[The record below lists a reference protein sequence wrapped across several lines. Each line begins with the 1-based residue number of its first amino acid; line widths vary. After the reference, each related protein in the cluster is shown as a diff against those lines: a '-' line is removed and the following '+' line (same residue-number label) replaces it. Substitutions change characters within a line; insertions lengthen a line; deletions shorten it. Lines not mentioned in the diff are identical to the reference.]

1 MQEFNSINRDVL
13 GLWPNF
19 FGFKNAP
26 MTKRKYIRAFIRFLR
41 QVIKLQKALK
51 ISAIRWLAR
60 VLRVNFQRHQGGFV
74 LPTTVMLLL
83 IVTLVVTAIIFRT
96 FNRTSQV
103 ISEREQQVIYNAAT
117 PAVDRAK
124 SKLEYL
130 FRQDPRL
137 PAGVVSDGT
146 IETLLNAPASGND
159 IYTFPGETRLS
170 NFNDSSTPAKP
181 GVGWYFTEDNKTIAY
196 SIIFKKQVT
205 NAAGTTTLAEVK
217 NAAATKAPY
226 LVVRNGPINTSQSTA
241 QNCGGA
247 VQLAANEK
255 DWEPINSATLAKTFQ
270 VNAFVVDKASS
281 PGRSVTTLELQ
292 QDRQVD
298 KGNKW
303 GAYFRYDLEVA
314 QSPTFRWNGA
324 MHSDA
329 NMFFGPYGNPF
340 KSYLISSTS
349 SCVNTSASDS
359 KVTVSSYR
367 DISGTTTFQGQIV
380 AGRLDKSVASN
391 AQQFGGSSTF
401 DLFNGNGNAPTQ
413 NQAFGS
419 SDSATHNSNA
429 VDSVNG
435 NATPA
440 QMAVDPVALLTEEVF
455 KSRAT
460 DLTNTT
466 YRNTTW
472 KDSSLVLKKRVFN
485 EETTPPYLDDTYRAD
500 NLYGPNPTY
509 DGKPISVS
517 AIKIPVANK
526 VGDAITISN
535 AGSNYDALTRN
546 APPDVKNPE
555 ALGLDGYWERRA
567 VTGGLRVVVG
577 QRLELIKNELPTSS
591 VTPTGMG
598 RKHEFLQRRTQKDNL
613 AAVQATAV
621 YHYKTG
627 GGLTPLAC
635 LATTVHP
642 GTAETLKRSS
652 TFEKIKYK
660 RRVNTTDPITGVVT
674 TNLIDDT
681 PIFTDFFS
689 GRGTNGWE
697 FSFPSADPDGPVLG
711 KALRNL
717 AYLGGD
723 PYGAFPPRQDSAS
736 SQAVTGQTVTH
747 PYPQMT
753 TTFGDFS
760 NLRRALAVPS
770 GSRTIADKSYIDTA
784 SCMLGMLAYNMSFVT
799 QYNYN
804 DNWDTTDSTTKLLD
818 DLDEAIKGGGFPGNN
833 TAQVIKM
840 LEDKQNDPTL
850 SAADKAK
857 YVEYVRLAKLVVLKE
872 QTKRDRVSTTGGSAC
887 TNSTFVTSSGS
898 SGGGSVNQQNGLQKL
913 CPSGSKYPVLY
924 YLFPLETHNEEADK
938 LDRSS
943 NAYIT
948 AVNPD
953 ISTPNRYQVVTDDDL
968 QTIATQPKTAS
979 TWVTPQTNVTSSVGT
994 GSNLPNNNT
1003 TNFNNLI
1010 KFVDSTSGTPT
1021 TTYYKVAF
1029 KDSALFNGREMMSVR
1044 VLDVDLNLL
1053 RNTDAPAGDKLLPIN
1068 DNTATNPNAP
1078 PPNGI
1083 FYAFR
1088 EDAVREDA
1096 IARPV
1101 GTAMNAVPGSES
1113 DPPLNTVNGMSIKP
1127 VDFLPDPD
1135 RRPYGFR
1142 LKNGSSLN
1150 RGDSTAGMSFVSNNS
1165 VYIQGDFN
1173 LHSTDGTTANLLE
1186 EFRGDN
1192 NQGKLAEDWGNF
1204 YDRSTKDDRF
1214 AQPTSDTWR
1223 PTEVLGDDINI
1234 LSNQFCAGSIED
1246 GIIYAGTNP
1255 SDSILSKYG
1264 CATSARYTSYLN
1276 QNRPRVAL
1284 SGLTPSGTSWDREDS
1299 SDSTSPIQ
1307 ISANGKPKYDGG
1319 KEYELK
1325 TIDGNDSYLKF
1336 SQVDPTGCPDNRKCL
1351 GIANQ
1356 TRVNAII
1363 VQSIIPSR
1371 AGQSYGGFHT
1381 FPRMLENWQDTVKLF
1396 MSGAFIQLRFSNQ
1409 GTGVFDQ
1416 EAWEPGDATTAT
1428 AEETKYFKPPT
1439 RLWGYDVALQY
1450 QTAGPVS
1457 RRFVTPGT
1465 NRSEVYSELSV
1476 EDPYIKKLRCAR
1488 INANGAYIDPAASCS

>member
-1 MQEFNSINRDVL
+1 MI
-13 GLWPNF
+13 
-19 FGFKNAP
+19 
-26 MTKRKYIRAFIRFLR
+26 KRKYIRAFTRFLR
-41 QVIKLQKALK
+41 QVIKLQKTLK
-51 ISAIRWLAR
+51 TSAISWLVR
-60 VLRVNFQRHQGGFV
+60 VLRGNFRQHQGGFV

-83 IVTLVVTAIIFRT
+83 IVTLVVTAILFRT
-96 FNRTSQV
+96 FSRTSQV

-159 IYTFPGETRLS
+159 LYTFPGETRLS

-181 GVGWYFTEDNKTIAY
+181 GVGWYFTEDGKTIAY

-270 VNAFVVDKASS
+270 VNAFVVDKATS

-314 QSPTFRWNGA
+314 QGPTFRWNGA

-329 NMFFGPYGNPF
+329 NMFFGPYDNPF

-401 DLFNGNGNAPTQ
+401 DFFNGNGNAPTQ
-413 NQAFGS
+413 NQAFG
-419 SDSATHNSNA
+419 TTT
-429 VDSVNG
+429 DSVDG
-435 NATPA
+435 TATPA
-440 QMAVDPVALLTEEVF
+440 EMAVDPVALLTEEVL

-460 DLTNTT
+460 DLTNRS
-466 YRNTTW
+466 YRATDW
-472 KDSSLVLKKRVFN
+472 KDRAVVIKKRVFN

-517 AIKIPVANK
+517 AIKVPSK
-526 VGDAITISN
+526 VGIAIDPTDP
-535 AGSNYDALTRN
+535 NYDALTRN

-577 QRLELIKNELPTSS
+577 QRLELIEKELPTSP
-591 VTPTGMG
+591 VTPAGMG

-621 YHYKTG
+621 YHYKSG
-627 GGLTPLAC
+627 SGLTPLAC

-652 TFEKIKYK
+652 TFET
-660 RRVNTTDPITGVVT
+660 VQGN
-674 TNLIDDT
+674 
-681 PIFTDFFS
+681 IFTDFFS

-697 FSFPSADPDGPVLG
+697 FSFPANTT
-711 KALRNL
+711 ALQTALQNL

-723 PYGAFPPRQDSAS
+723 PHGAFPPRQDSAS

-799 QYNYN
+799 QYNYD
-804 DNWDTTDSTTKLLD
+804 DNWDPADATTKLLD

-840 LEDKQNDPTL
+840 LEDKQNDATV
-850 SAADKAK
+850 SAAEKAK
-857 YVEYVRLAKLVVLKE
+857 YAEYVRLAKLVVLKE
-872 QTKRDRVSTTGGSAC
+872 QTKRDRVLTTGGSDC
-887 TNSTFVTSSGS
+887 TNSTFVTRSSGS
-898 SGGGSVNQQNGLQKL
+898 SGGGSANQQNGLHKL
-913 CPSGSKYPVLY
+913 CPSGSQYPVLY
-924 YLFPLETHNEEADK
+924 YLFPLETHNEAQK
-938 LDRSS
+938 LNRSN

-948 AVNPD
+948 AVNPA
-953 ISTPNRYQVVTDDDL
+953 STPNRYQVVTDADL
-968 QTIATQPKTAS
+968 QTIATQPKTAAGL
-979 TWVTPQTNVTSSVGT
+979 WVTPRTSVTVT

-1003 TNFNNLI
+1003 TGSNNLI
-1010 KFVDSTSGTPT
+1010 KYVDTANGTTS
-1021 TTYYKVAF
+1021 YYQVAF
-1029 KDSALFNGREMMSVR
+1029 KDAALFNGREMMSVR
-1044 VLDVDLNLL
+1044 ALDVDLDLL
-1053 RNTDAPAGDKLLPIN
+1053 RSTNAPVADKWLPIN
-1068 DNTATNPNAP
+1068 DNTATDPNAP
-1078 PPNGI
+1078 PASGV

-1101 GTAMNAVPGSES
+1101 GTIMNAVPGSES
-1113 DPPLNTVNGMSIKP
+1113 DPPLNTVNGISIKP

-1150 RGDSTAGMSFVSNNS
+1150 RGDTTAGMSFVSNNS

-1186 EFRGDN
+1186 EFKGDN

-1204 YDRSTKDDRF
+1204 YDRTTKDGRF

-1234 LSNQFCAGSIED
+1234 LSKQFCAGSIED
-1246 GIIYAGTNP
+1246 GILQSPKTLT
-1255 SDSILSKYG
+1255 DYG
-1264 CATSARYTSYLN
+1264 CDTSAVYTSYRN
-1276 QNRPRVAL
+1276 QNRPIVAL
-1284 SGLTPSGTSWDREDS
+1284 PSGSNWVRENTSDPD
-1299 SDSTSPIQ
+1299 SPIKIDGNGRPLYGNSTPYQ
-1307 ISANGKPKYDGG
+1307 LSANGS
-1319 KEYELK
+1319 
-1325 TIDGNDSYLKF
+1325 TQNYLKF
-1336 SQVDPTGCPDNRKCL
+1336 AETDSGCSKKCS
-1351 GIANQ
+1351 GTPSE

-1381 FPRMLENWQDTVKLF
+1381 FPRMLENWKDTVKLF

-1409 GTGVFDQ
+1409 GTGAFDQ

-1428 AEETKYFKPPT
+1428 NEYTNYFIPPT

-1488 INANGAYIDPAASCS
+1488 ISANGAYIDPAASCS

>member
-1 MQEFNSINRDVL
+1 
-13 GLWPNF
+13 
-19 FGFKNAP
+19 
-26 MTKRKYIRAFIRFLR
+26 MTKRKFIRAFTRFLR
-41 QVIKLQKALK
+41 QVIKLQKTLK
-51 ISAIRWLAR
+51 TSTIRWLAR
-60 VLRVNFQRHQGGFV
+60 VLRVNFRQHQGGFV

-83 IVTLVVTAIIFRT
+83 IVTLVVTAILFRT
-96 FNRTSQV
+96 LSRTSQV
-103 ISEREQQVIYNAAT
+103 ISEREQQIIYNAAT

-314 QSPTFRWNGA
+314 QNPLFRWNGA
-324 MHSDA
+324 MHSDG
-329 NMFFGPYGNPF
+329 NMFFGPYSNPF

-401 DLFNGNGNAPTQ
+401 DLFNGNGNAPTKD
-413 NQAFGS
+413 QAFGY

-440 QMAVDPVALLTEEVF
+440 QMAVDPVALLTEEAF

-472 KDSSLVLKKRVFN
+472 KDSSLVIKKRVFN

-526 VGDAITISN
+526 VGDAITTSN

-577 QRLELIKNELPTSS
+577 QRLELIEKELPTSP

-621 YHYKTG
+621 YHYKSG
-627 GGLTPLAC
+627 SGLTPLAC

-652 TFEKIKYK
+652 TFEK
-660 RRVNTTDPITGVVT
+660 VNFKDAAGTTQ
-674 TNLIDDT
+674 TNIV
-681 PIFTDFFS
+681 TDFFT
-689 GRGTNGWE
+689 GKGTNGWE
-697 FSFPSADPDGPVLG
+697 FSFPSPSSALD
-711 KALRNL
+711 KALQNL

-723 PYGAFPPRQDSAS
+723 PYGAFPPTQDSALL
-736 SQAVTGQTVTH
+736 QAVSPQKVVH
-747 PYPQMT
+747 PYPGMT
-753 TTFGDFS
+753 STFGDFS

-770 GSRTIADKSYIDTA
+770 GSRSIADKSYIDTA
-784 SCMLGMLAYNMSFVT
+784 SCMLGMLAYNMNLSA
-799 QYNYN
+799 QYDYGK
-804 DNWDTTDSTTKLLD
+804 NWDTNDSTTKLLD
-818 DLDEAIKGGGFPGNN
+818 DLDDVLLGITGISAKQPDEAI
-833 TAQVIKM
+833 AA
-840 LEDKQNDPTL
+840 LEALSIAKQNDP
-850 SAADKAK
+850 AATAAVKAK
-857 YVEYVRLAKLVVLKE
+857 YAEYVRLALLIVAKE
-872 QTKRDRVSTTGGSAC
+872 QMRLDRSTSNVNC
-887 TNSTFVTSSGS
+887 TNPTFDAAKT
-898 SGGGSVNQQNGLQKL
+898 SGGGQGTTQSSQALFKL
-913 CPSGSKYPVLY
+913 CPKDRKYRILY
-924 YLFPLETHNEEADK
+924 YLFPAEGESHNDESK
-938 LDRSS
+938 VLNRS
-943 NAYIT
+943 NNTYINT
-948 AVNPD
+948 VNPAVPD
-953 ISTPNRYQVVTDDDL
+953 NRYQEQISVDDISA
-968 QTIATQPKTAS
+968 IATTPKTAA
-979 TWVTPQTNVTSSVGT
+979 TWVTLPTDVSTSVGT

-1003 TNFNNLI
+1003 KNFNNLV
-1010 KFVDSTSGTPT
+1010 KYVDTSVDLST
-1021 TTYYKVAF
+1021 TTTKYYQVAF
-1029 KDSALFNGREMMSVR
+1029 KDAALFNGREMMSVR
-1044 VLDVDLNLL
+1044 ALDVDLDLL
-1053 RNTDAPAGDKLLPIN
+1053 RKTDAPVADKWLPTN
-1068 DNTATNPNAP
+1068 DNTATDPNAP
-1078 PPNGI
+1078 PASGV

-1101 GTAMNAVPGSES
+1101 GTIMNAVPGSES

-1150 RGDSTAGMSFVSNNS
+1150 RGDGTPFVPNNSTAGMSFVSNNS

-1186 EFRGDN
+1186 EFKGND
-1192 NQGKLAEDWGNF
+1192 NQGKLAENWGNF
-1204 YDRSTKDDRF
+1204 YDRTRKDDKF
-1214 AQPTSDTWR
+1214 AQPTSDYWR

-1234 LSNQFCAGSIED
+1234 LSKQFCAGSIED
-1246 GIIYAGTNP
+1246 GILQSPKTLT
-1255 SDSILSKYG
+1255 DYG
-1264 CATSARYTSYLN
+1264 CDTSAVYTSYRN
-1276 QNRPRVAL
+1276 QNRPIVAL
-1284 SGLTPSGTSWDREDS
+1284 PSGSDWVRENTSDPG
-1299 SDSTSPIQ
+1299 SPI
-1307 ISANGKPKYDGG
+1307 K
-1319 KEYELK
+1319 
-1325 TIDGNDSYLKF
+1325 IDGNGRPLYGNSTPYQLAANGSTQNYLKF
-1336 SQVDPTGCPDNRKCL
+1336 AETDSGCTKKCS
-1351 GIANQ
+1351 GTPSE

-1371 AGQSYGGFHT
+1371 AGQSYGGFHA
-1381 FPRMLENWQDTVKLF
+1381 FPRMLENWQNTVKLF

-1428 AEETKYFKPPT
+1428 NEYTNYFIPPA

-1476 EDPYIKKLRCAR
+1476 EDPYIKKLRCA
-1488 INANGAYIDPAASCS
+1488 ITANGAYIDPAASCS